1 MSPRAHDQRPRST
14 TNDLTQRWV
23 GNIGLTAAIG
33 LAYFL
38 TAKFSVRLILEP
50 SGVAVFWP
58 AAGISSGILI
68 ALGPRARW
76 PVLAGVMVATVATHL
91 IIHDPLWASAALGL
105 SNGAEALI
113 TAGFIHHYFGADFNL
128 VRVRHVIGLLAVAV
142 VATTVSGVGGAV
154 TYSLMRGAS
163 ASMLDSWQQWFAS
176 DFVGIIAVAPLVI
189 GLAAV
194 VRRPSS
200 RSDVIEGALGLLALA
215 LVTGL
220 IISLPRRLWEA
231 VFPITWVFPILVWL
245 AARARPEF
253 SAAGA
258 FVVSITIVLTTILD
272 IGHFG
277 DLSHPISDRILNA
290 QAGILVVT
298 LSAYVLAAIFAQRR
312 EGAIQLAHSN
322 TMLERERDN
331 KLLNAQA
338 LTAAIVHEV
347 RQPLAAIAI
356 NASAVLRFLGKTPP
370 DLAEVRLALNNM
382 IGDTHRTSDVLE
394 GFRTLFEKSDQKT
407 EQVRVN
413 EIILG
418 VLQSSRKALQDH
430 RIETRLEL
438 ASELPLVESHRRQ
451 LEEVIFNLVHNAIEA
466 MDAAAVRDRV
476 LWVRTELKG
485 HDAITVAVRDSG
497 PGIDPER
504 LESIFGAFFTTKPH
518 GMGLGLAICRLIIEH
533 HGGQLTALSDGKNGS
548 LLQFVLPIKFVRS
561 HSLKGGSSE

>member
-1 MSPRAHDQRPRST
+1 MSPRAHDQRQPST
-14 TNDLTQRWV
+14 ADDPIRRWI

-33 LAYFL
+33 LIYFL
-38 TAKFSVRLILEP
+38 TAKFSVRLILES

-76 PVLAGVMVATVATHL
+76 PVLAGVMVATVATHV
-91 IIHDPLWASAALGL
+91 IIRDPLWASVTLGL

-113 TAGFIHHYFGADFNL
+113 TAGFIHHYFGAGFNL
-128 VRVRHVIGLLAVAV
+128 VRVRHVIGLLAAAV

-154 TYSLMRGAS
+154 TYSLMRGSS
-163 ASMLDSWQQWFAS
+163 ALMLDSWQQWFTS
-176 DFVGIIAVAPLVI
+176 DFVGIMAVAPLMI

-194 VRRPSS
+194 VRQPSP
-200 RSDVIEGALGLLALA
+200 RSEVIEGTLGLLALA
-215 LVTGL
+215 SVTGL
-220 IISLPRRLWEA
+220 IISLPRGLWETL
-231 VFPITWVFPILVWL
+231 FPINWLFPVLVWL

-258 FVVSITIVLTTILD
+258 FVVSISIVLTTILNV
-272 IGHFG
+272 GHFG
-277 DLSHPISDRILNA
+277 DLSLPISDRVLNA

-312 EGAIQLAHSN
+312 EGATQLARSN
-322 TMLERERDN
+322 IMLERERDN

-356 NASAVLRFLGKTPP
+356 NASAALRFLGKTPP
-370 DLAEVRLALNNM
+370 DLSEVRLALNNM
-382 IGDTHRTSDVLE
+382 IRDTHRTGEVLE
-394 GFRTLFEKSDQKT
+394 GIRALFEKSDQKR
-407 EQVRVN
+407 ERRERVEVN
-413 EIILG
+413 ELILG
-418 VLQSSRKALQDH
+418 VLQSSRKELQDH
-430 RIETRLEL
+430 GVETRLEL
-438 ASELPLVESHRRQ
+438 ESGLPLVESHRRQ

-466 MDAAAVRDRV
+466 MDATSVRERV
-476 LWVRTELKG
+476 LGVRTELKG
-485 HDAITVAVRDSG
+485 HEAITVAVRDSG
-497 PGIDPER
+497 PGIDPKR

-518 GMGLGLAICRLIIEH
+518 GMGLGLAICRMIIEQ

-548 LLQFVLPIKFVRS
+548 LFQFVLPIEFARS
-561 HSLKGGSSE
+561 H